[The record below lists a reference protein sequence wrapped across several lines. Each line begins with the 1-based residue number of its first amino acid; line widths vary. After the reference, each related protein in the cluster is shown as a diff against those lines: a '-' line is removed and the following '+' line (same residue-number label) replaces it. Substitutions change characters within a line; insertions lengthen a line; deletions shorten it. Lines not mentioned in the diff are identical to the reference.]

1 MASECA
7 RRRIGRR
14 GSGPRPA
21 SGFVLAVTLWIL
33 AGIAIAVGLMT
44 LWSLQQLEQARR
56 EAERQGLL
64 QADETRLV
72 ATAKGQLF
80 LNDLLQFFSLAW
92 VVSPFLILGN
102 K

>member
-44 LWSLQQLEQARR
+44 LWSLQQLEQARLGH
-56 EAERQGLL
+56 ERLDDELAANGTRDTLL
-64 QADETRLV
+64 
-72 ATAKGQLF
+72 
-80 LNDLLQFFSLAW
+80 
-92 VVSPFLILGN
+92 
-102 K
+102 

>member
-44 LWSLQQLEQARR
+44 LWSLQQLEQARLGHERLDDELAANGTRDTLLYFASTR
-56 EAERQGLL
+56 ELTLAGLP
-64 QADETRLV
+64 V
-72 ATAKGQLF
+72 
-80 LNDLLQFFSLAW
+80 
-92 VVSPFLILGN
+92 
-102 K
+102 